1 MKILITG
8 HTIGIGAAC
17 EKIFNDYEVVG
28 CSRSNGYDISIGN
41 IRQQI
46 IELARDC
53 DVILLNAFSDEQRWA
68 QHELLVDMFNAFAK
82 ETKTIVVISS
92 NASDTWKGQMR
103 KYPSYKK
110 LVDHSAKQM
119 AHLNMPCRV
128 INIRPGYVA
137 TTRINKDF
145 HKQAMSPESLA
156 TAIRK
161 ILELPSDV
169 RPAEVTLLPELYHGK
184 NNDEDTRVQDSTI
197 H

>member
-1 MKILITG
+1 MRWYVLDL
-8 HTIGIGAAC
+8 C
-17 EKIFNDYEVVG
+17 F
-28 CSRSNGYDISIGN
+28 
-41 IRQQI
+41 
-46 IELARDC
+46 EL
-53 DVILLNAFSDEQRWA
+53 S
-68 QHELLVDMFNAFAK
+68 
-82 ETKTIVVISS
+82 
-92 NASDTWKGQMR
+92 
-103 KYPSYKK
+103 
-110 LVDHSAKQM
+110 HSAKQM

-161 ILELPSDV
+161 ILDLPSDV